1 MFCFVFKKKIS
12 LNNFL
17 LLSYYNCNNN
27 FYFFIERLLH
37 DSLDP
42 KLVSKEHFPWVSYY
56 ISEND
61 NSISWN
67 FYKDN
72 YLLLNKTFGIDKV
85 NLIGNDICRTFFD
98 EKDKQKVIKVL
109 IIKNSTNFYQFFRLM
124 ICLLYTK
131 WMK

>member
-1 MFCFVFKKKIS
+1 M
-12 LNNFL
+12 
-17 LLSYYNCNNN
+17 LSYYNCNNN